1 MNYYDE
7 MKEKLLK
14 NEIYGKA
21 KDYSKERNKVL
32 TYFEVGKLLSEAGKE
47 YGKNIIGS
55 YADKLVNDVG
65 KKYNERYLRYMRQFY
80 EMTLEIKW
88 NPMGSI
94 LSQSHYK
101 VLLPLKNV
109 DEIKYYIDVCE
120 KRNLTKR
127 ELESLIKSKEYERLS
142 EETKNKLVT
151 NEELSLPDL
160 VPNPILIKSEFD
172 KEKITEYALKE
183 AILNNLDN
191 FLKQLGNGFLYAG
204 NEYKIKIGNNYN
216 YIDLL
221 LYNFKYKCFVVIEL
235 KVTELKK
242 EHIGQIQVYMNYID
256 KNVKDI
262 SDDKTIG
269 IIICSRNNQFIIEF
283 CSDERI
289 FAREFK
295 ITSQKGSVKMNYY
308 GEIKEKLLKNEIYAK
323 VKDYSKERN
332 KVLTYFEVGKLLSEA
347 GKKYGNDVIGSY
359 AEKLAIEVG
368 KKYNVRTLRRIR
380 QFYNVFKDE
389 KWSPSATVLT
399 WSHYTEL
406 LALNDIN
413 KINYYIDICKKQSLI

>member
-7 MKEKLLK
+7 IKEKLLK
-14 NEIYGKA
+14 NEIYGKV

-94 LSQSHYK
+94 LSWSHYK

-127 ELESLIKSKEYERLS
+127 ELQSLIKSNEYERLS

-151 NEELSLPDL
+151 NEELKLPDL
-160 VPNPILIKSEFD
+160 VPDPLLIKSEFNI
-172 KEKITEYALKE
+172 EQLTEYALKQS
-183 AILNNLDN
+183 ILNNLDN
-191 FLKQLGNGFLYAG
+191 FLTQLGNGFSYIG
-204 NEYKIKIGNNYN
+204 NEYKMKVGNNYNYN

-242 EHIGQIQVYMNYID
+242 EHIGQIEVYMNYID

-269 IIICSRNNQFIIEF
+269 IIICTKNNQFIIEY

-295 ITSQKGSVKMNYY
+295 ITS
-308 GEIKEKLLKNEIYAK
+308 
-323 VKDYSKERN
+323 
-332 KVLTYFEVGKLLSEA
+332 
-347 GKKYGNDVIGSY
+347 
-359 AEKLAIEVG
+359 
-368 KKYNVRTLRRIR
+368 
-380 QFYNVFKDE
+380 
-389 KWSPSATVLT
+389 
-399 WSHYTEL
+399 
-406 LALNDIN
+406 
-413 KINYYIDICKKQSLI
+413 